1 MKAPA
6 QGKSTSP
13 SRRPPKR
20 PPLPQQRP
28 HPHNLDPALWLLTL
42 LTICLSNMS
51 AIALNTHRVLELLER
66 TTPDTV
72 HRQALK
78 ERIIQREETG
88 FKKYGRTM
96 DRRDYEQRDWL
107 LHLLEELMD
116 AAQYAMRAGDTELA
130 NHLLEDAYRIQKRLD
145 DETT

>member
-1 MKAPA
+1 
-6 QGKSTSP
+6 
-13 SRRPPKR
+13 
-20 PPLPQQRP
+20 
-28 HPHNLDPALWLLTL
+28 
-42 LTICLSNMS
+42 MS

-78 ERIIQREETG
+78 DRIVEREKVGYE
-88 FKKYGRTM
+88 KYGRTM

-116 AAQYAMRAGDTELA
+116 AAQYAMRASDTELA
-130 NHLLEDAYRIQKRLD
+130 NHLLEDAYRVQKRLD
-145 DETT
+145 DTL

>member
-1 MKAPA
+1 
-6 QGKSTSP
+6 
-13 SRRPPKR
+13 
-20 PPLPQQRP
+20 
-28 HPHNLDPALWLLTL
+28 
-42 LTICLSNMS
+42 MS

-78 ERIIQREETG
+78 ERIIQREEAG
-88 FKKYGRTM
+88 YQKYGRTM
-96 DRRDYEQRDWL
+96 DRRDYTLADWH

-130 NHLLEDAYRIQKRLD
+130 NHLLDNAYRIQKRLD
-145 DETT
+145 DET

>member
-1 MKAPA
+1 
-6 QGKSTSP
+6 
-13 SRRPPKR
+13 
-20 PPLPQQRP
+20 
-28 HPHNLDPALWLLTL
+28 
-42 LTICLSNMS
+42 MS

-78 ERIIQREETG
+78 ERIIQREEAG

-116 AAQYAMRAGDTELA
+116 AAQYAMRAGDTELV

-145 DETT
+145 DTVDL

>member
-1 MKAPA
+1 
-6 QGKSTSP
+6 
-13 SRRPPKR
+13 
-20 PPLPQQRP
+20 
-28 HPHNLDPALWLLTL
+28 
-42 LTICLSNMS
+42 MS

-78 ERIIQREETG
+78 DRIVEREKVGYE
-88 FKKYGRTM
+88 KYGRTM
-96 DRRDYEQRDWL
+96 DRRDYQERDWL

-116 AAQYAMRAGDTELA
+116 AAQYAMRASDTELA

-145 DETT
+145 DTVDL

>member
-1 MKAPA
+1 M
-6 QGKSTSP
+6 
-13 SRRPPKR
+13 
-20 PPLPQQRP
+20 
-28 HPHNLDPALWLLTL
+28 
-42 LTICLSNMS
+42 
-51 AIALNTHRVLELLER
+51 LER
-66 TTPDTV
+66 TTPDTT

-78 ERIIQREETG
+78 ERIIEREEAG

-130 NHLLEDAYRIQKRLD
+130 GYLLGDAYRIQQRI
-145 DETT
+145 ENS

>member
-1 MKAPA
+1 
-6 QGKSTSP
+6 
-13 SRRPPKR
+13 
-20 PPLPQQRP
+20 
-28 HPHNLDPALWLLTL
+28 
-42 LTICLSNMS
+42 MS

-66 TTPDTV
+66 TTPDTT

-116 AAQYAMRAGDTELA
+116 AAQYAMRASDTELA

-145 DETT
+145 DTVDL

>member
-1 MKAPA
+1 MTCPFNTMA
-6 QGKSTSP
+6 
-13 SRRPPKR
+13 
-20 PPLPQQRP
+20 
-28 HPHNLDPALWLLTL
+28 
-42 LTICLSNMS
+42 M

-66 TTPDTV
+66 TTPDTT

-96 DRRDYEQRDWL
+96 DRRDYTLADWH

-130 NHLLEDAYRIQKRLD
+130 GYLLDDAYRIQQRI
-145 DETT
+145 ENS

>member
-1 MKAPA
+1 
-6 QGKSTSP
+6 
-13 SRRPPKR
+13 
-20 PPLPQQRP
+20 
-28 HPHNLDPALWLLTL
+28 
-42 LTICLSNMS
+42 MS

-78 ERIIQREETG
+78 ERIIEREKAGYE
-88 FKKYGRTM
+88 KYKRTM
-96 DRRDYEQRDWL
+96 DRRDYQERDWL

-116 AAQYAMRAGDTELA
+116 AAQYAMRASDTELA

-145 DETT
+145 DTVDL